1 MRRQRKVLA
10 ELCGLLLLACT
21 CVDKGAAVPQETKP
35 SEAQRYTAPERFK
48 IAGIVVNS
56 VTGAPLERVKVSVAD
71 TRNRM
76 RMIGTVTG
84 EDGHFEFVDLPRGKF
99 SLQGSK
105 RGYITSSYE
114 QHEQYSTAIVT
125 GLDYTTDRLVL
136 RLMPM
141 AMIQGHVLDEAG
153 EPVRSARVTL
163 YMENHREGMSR
174 VTTAGSAST
183 DDRGYFDIELLE
195 PGTYFAS
202 VNAKPW
208 YAVHPRS
215 GQDGVN
221 NVPQALDVA
230 YPTTFYGGGT
240 EAESAV
246 PIELKGGEHCQ
257 IDIHLSPVPA
267 LHLVF
272 HVPTDPEGQAN
283 GFRMPILQ
291 KHVFDSQEYVQPGQM
306 QPVSPGVFEMT
317 GIPAGRYSVSM
328 KSSNPEE
335 AEQFS
340 EMNLTRDGQDL
351 SATRGEALGKLTVT
365 VRMPDDEPLPKQ
377 YVVGL
382 LDARQKPAGFQ
393 QGDPNGQVSFGALK
407 SGKYKMAI
415 GAMGKWYAVM
425 RTISE
430 TGEASPGNGVTLAPG
445 ATVEVTAELAEGTVR
460 IEGVAE
466 KNAKPVSGVMV
477 ALVPSDPEAHVELF
491 RRDQSDFDGT
501 FLLQGVIPGTYTIV
515 AVEDAWGFDWMKAG
529 VLARYIQHGQQVII
543 SEKMHSTLHLPDPVE
558 VQPR

>member
-1 MRRQRKVLA
+1 MKARRNVSVKLS
-10 ELCGLLLLACT
+10 GLLLAV
-21 CVDKGAAVPQETKP
+21 CVGATGAAARQDTTPPKLQANA
-35 SEAQRYTAPERFK
+35 EAQRFK
-48 IAGIVVNS
+48 IAGIVVNTI
-56 VTGAPLERVKVSVAD
+56 TGAPLERVKVSVAD

-76 RMIGTVTG
+76 RVIGMATR
-84 EDGHFEFVDLPRGKF
+84 EDGHFEFADLPPGKF
-99 SLQGSK
+99 ALQGSK

-125 GLDYTTDRLVL
+125 GPDFSTDKLVL

-174 VTTAGSAST
+174 VTTAGSATT
-183 DDRGYFDIELLE
+183 DDRGYFDIELLR

-208 YAVHPRS
+208 YAVYPHS
-215 GQDGVN
+215 EQNGVN
-221 NVPQALDVA
+221 NVPQVLDVA

-246 PIELKGGEHCQ
+246 PIELKGGEHRQ
-257 IDIHLSPVPA
+257 IDVHLSPVPA

-272 HVPTDPEGQAN
+272 HVPTDAEGQAN

-291 KHVFDSQEYVQPGQM
+291 KQVFDSQEYVQPGQM

-317 GIPAGRYSVSM
+317 GIPAGRYSVSL

-351 SATRGEALGKLTVT
+351 SATRGEALGKLNVT
-365 VRMPDDEPLPKQ
+365 VKMPDDEPLPRQ

-407 SGKYKMAI
+407 SGKYTMAI

-425 RTISE
+425 RTISGA
-430 TGEASPGNGVTLAPG
+430 GEASPGNVVSLAPG
-445 ATVEVTAELAEGTVR
+445 ATVEVTAELVEGKVR

-466 KNAKPVSGVMV
+466 KNGKPVSGVMV

-529 VLARYIQHGQQVII
+529 VLARYVQHGQQVII

-558 VQPR
+558 VQSR